1 MIKKHLVKLSTELKG
16 NTVHQMRKYLNAEE
30 SDKLDAEFKDAIVGE
45 VRQVVE
51 RKIRKALDRGTG
63 FALNDNVRDEIME
76 FVGLSSSWP
85 SIIPAPVLRAMGHR
99 NLLVYNTRVEKVRE
113 ICSRHSERIAAGIL
127 DAVNKR
133 LAHCGSCCESSPD
146 DEKQVEIE
154 SHVLYFSPFEDVG
167 EVVFLPEELIRPHW

>member
-16 NTVHQMRKYLNAEE
+16 NTVHQMRDIHLNAN
-30 SDKLDAEFKDAIVGE
+30 AYAFAGFKDAIVGE

-99 NLLVYNTRVEKVRE
+99 NLMVYNTRVEKVRE

-133 LAHCGSCCESSPD
+133 LAYCGSCCESSPD
-146 DEKQVEIE
+146 DE
-154 SHVLYFSPFEDVG
+154 
-167 EVVFLPEELIRPHW
+167 